1 MIARIGGKLIEKR
14 KNSVILENHGIAY
27 EVFLPVITLTAID
40 SHIDQDGCVRF
51 ITYHYHQLEPSRSTP
66 VLIGFLN
73 EIEKE
78 FFEEFITVSGIG
90 PKAALRA
97 LNTPIATIARAIDQ
111 ADVSFLKSLP
121 GIGPQRAK
129 EIIAKL
135 QGKIGKFGLIQEDN
149 ASRTTPLPKNIID
162 EAADILMQL
171 QYKKHEAKEMIQEA
185 MKKQPLFKDAEELLN
200 FVYKQKINSSSSPIL
215 RRGRSE

>member
-14 KNSVILENHGIAY
+14 KHSVVLENHGIAY
-27 EVFLPVITLTAID
+27 EVFLPTITLSAIENF
-40 SHIDQDGCVRF
+40 IDQDGCIRF
-51 ITYHYHQLEPSRSTP
+51 ITYHYHHLEPSRSTP
-66 VLIGFLN
+66 VLIGFTN

-97 LNTPIATIARAIDQ
+97 LNTSITAIARAIDQ
-111 ADVSFLKSLP
+111 ADASFLRSLP

-135 QGKIGKFGLIQEDN
+135 QGKIGKFGLIQESKS
-149 ASRTTPLPKNIID
+149 AATAAALPKDVMD
-162 EAADILMQL
+162 EAVDILMQL
-171 QYKKHEAKEMIQEA
+171 QYKKNEAKEMVQEA
-185 MKKQPLFKDAEELLN
+185 VKKQSQFRDVEELLN
-200 FVYKQKINSSSSPIL
+200 FVYKQKI
-215 RRGRSE
+215 

>member
-1 MIARIGGKLIEKR
+1 MIAQIGGKLVEKR
-14 KNSVILENHGIAY
+14 PHSIILENNGIAY
-27 EVFLPVITLTAID
+27 EVFLPVISLARID
-40 SHIDQDGCVRF
+40 EFLSEEGSVRL
-51 ITYHYHQLEPSRSTP
+51 ITYHYHHLEPSRSIP

-97 LNTPIATIARAIDQ
+97 INVPISSIAKAIDE
-111 ADVSFLKSLP
+111 ADTDFLRSLP

-135 QGKIGKFGLIQEDN
+135 QGKIGRFGLLQDQ
-149 ASRTTPLPKNIID
+149 TTKSDSPCVQKDWID
-162 EAADILMQL
+162 EAIEVLMQL
-171 QYKKHEAKEMIQEA
+171 QYKKNEAKEMIHHA
-185 MKKQPLFKDAEELLN
+185 LKKQPDVKNVEELLN
-200 FVYKQKINSSSSPIL
+200 IVYKQKIKQ
-215 RRGRSE
+215 R